1 MRRKITIIEDDK
13 FIANMYK
20 FKLENE
26 GFDVDLA
33 HTGPAGLSLIKR
45 VRPHLVLLDLK
56 LPHMNGDE
64 ILEHMRKHD
73 WGKDISVVI
82 AANVSRDHAPWRL
95 HLLDFDRYIVKAH
108 YTPGEIFELIS
119 DILHKKT
126 TQSTTISNDNL
137 RLDPIS

>member
-73 WGKDISVVI
+73 WGKDISVVNCCQRQPRPCPM
-82 AANVSRDHAPWRL
+82 AFAFAR
-95 HLLDFDRYIVKAH
+95 F
-108 YTPGEIFELIS
+108 
-119 DILHKKT
+119 
-126 TQSTTISNDNL
+126 
-137 RLDPIS
+137 